1 MPGCKTV
8 DNNLPY
14 YSYRPRIDDWVITG
28 AHAIEEETN
37 RMDAAQHCWISATQ
51 KGTGMIVL
59 IYIYILWYS
68 SNSTTTAV
76 YSSYKIRV
84 HCTHELLTRASC
96 GCGGALLVVDINC

>member
-59 IYIYILWYS
+59 IYIYYGI
-68 SNSTTTAV
+68 V
-76 YSSYKIRV
+76 VIV
-84 HCTHELLTRASC
+84 LL
-96 GCGGALLVVDINC
+96 LLYIVVIK